1 MTANNPPAATSRR
14 GNEHERIRMADPLIA
29 RAEALLRELLPTMPT
44 TIRTRAELFLA
55 RQGGRPRT
63 VDRELCQRLRAE
75 GLTAA
80 EIAVRIGCDQSTV
93 FRALKT
99 KEDE

>member
-1 MTANNPPAATSRR
+1 MMT
-14 GNEHERIRMADPLIA
+14 DPLIA

-44 TIRTRAELFLA
+44 TIRTRAELFLS

-63 VDRELCQRLRAE
+63 VDRELCRRLRAE

-80 EIAVRIGCDQSTV
+80 EIAVKIGCDQSTV

-99 KEDE
+99 KEGR

>member
-1 MTANNPPAATSRR
+1 
-14 GNEHERIRMADPLIA
+14 MADPLIA

-63 VDRELCQRLRAE
+63 VDRELCRRLRAE

-99 KEDE
+99 KEGR

>member
-1 MTANNPPAATSRR
+1 
-14 GNEHERIRMADPLIA
+14 
-29 RAEALLRELLPTMPT
+29 
-44 TIRTRAELFLA
+44 
-55 RQGGRPRT
+55 

-93 FRALKT
+93 FRALK
-99 KEDE
+99 KRDQ

>member
-1 MTANNPPAATSRR
+1 MTAT
-14 GNEHERIRMADPLIA
+14 ILA

-44 TIRTRAELFLA
+44 KIKRRAELFLA

-63 VDRELCQRLRAE
+63 VDRELCRRLRAE
-75 GLTAA
+75 GVSAA
-80 EIAVRIGCDQSTV
+80 EIAIRIGCDQSTV

-99 KEDE
+99 KEE

>member
-1 MTANNPPAATSRR
+1 
-14 GNEHERIRMADPLIA
+14 
-29 RAEALLRELLPTMPT
+29 
-44 TIRTRAELFLA
+44 
-55 RQGGRPRT
+55 
-63 VDRELCQRLRAE
+63 VDRELCRRLRAE

-93 FRALKT
+93 FRALKI

>member
-14 GNEHERIRMADPLIA
+14 GNEHEKIRMTDPILA

-44 TIRTRAELFLA
+44 TIRTRAELFLS

-63 VDRELCQRLRAE
+63 VDRELCRRLRAE
-75 GLTAA
+75 GMTAA

-93 FRALKT
+93 FRALK
-99 KEDE
+99 KRDQ